1 LGGIHSA
8 GGEDYQMTMCRITDK
23 RFEVDYSITAGV
35 NISIEAYAREI
46 CLEQTVEVPEN
57 CLTQEHF
64 DYEIP
69 GKIERIT
76 VHETGQNNYIVTIS
90 YPCDI
95 TAYSVP
101 QFLNTLFGNISLK
114 NNIRIMAVRLPDE
127 MKNVFPGPR
136 YGVEGLRRY
145 LGVFGRPLT
154 CTALKPVGLTSKE
167 IAAMASQFTSG
178 GADIIKDDHGMT
190 DQPYARFEE
199 RVTLVQDAVNEVN
212 VRTGR
217 KTLYCPMLNDEP
229 DALQQQIIACK
240 KAGVEGALVAPMLIG
255 CGTVAM
261 IRKSTDMILM
271 THPAFAGTFL
281 HSNVHGATHGF
292 LLGTLFR
299 LIGADISIFPNAGG
313 RFFFSQEECDSIC
326 DNLRMESGHCK
337 PSFPAPA
344 GGMRIER
351 IEEMVSR
358 YGDDT
363 VFIIGGNLLQQG
375 NKLAEATKLFLD
387 TVRSCSNERL
397 VS

>member
-1 LGGIHSA
+1 MPINRTS
-8 GGEDYQMTMCRITDK
+8 DK
-23 RFEVDYSITAGV
+23 RFEVDYSIIVNAGM
-35 NISIEAYAREI
+35 SIDAYAHEI
-46 CLEQTVEVPEN
+46 CLEQTVEVPED

-64 DYEIP
+64 DCEIP
-69 GKIERIT
+69 GKIEQI
-76 VHETGQNNYIVTIS
+76 VSNGQSNNYTVTIS

-114 NNIRIMAVRLPDE
+114 NNIRIMTARLPDE
-127 MKNVFPGPR
+127 MKSVFPGPR
-136 YGVEGLRRY
+136 YGIEGLRKS

-167 IAAMASQFTSG
+167 IASMASQFARG

-190 DQPYARFEE
+190 DQPYARFAE
-199 RVTLVQDAVNEVN
+199 RVALVQDAVTEVN
-212 VRTGR
+212 TRTGR

-229 DALQQQIIACK
+229 DALQQQLIACK
-240 KAGVEGALVAPMLIG
+240 KAGVEGVLVAPMLIG

-261 IRKSTDMILM
+261 IRKNTDLALM
-271 THPAFAGTFL
+271 AHPAFAGTFL

-313 RFFFSQEECDSIC
+313 RFLFTQEECDSIC
-326 DNLRMESGHCK
+326 DGLRMNSGHYK
-337 PSFPAPA
+337 TAFPAPA

-351 IEEMVSR
+351 IEEMVHR
-358 YGDDT
+358 YGEDA
-363 VFIIGGNLLQQG
+363 VFIIGGNLLQKG
-375 NKLAEATKLFLD
+375 NNLVDATKLFLD
-387 TVRSCSNERL
+387 TVRNCSAERLTSPALLSCSAP
-397 VS
+397 